1 MASTVAHALGFHPE
15 SLKLDSQAKY
25 GALAR
30 GDAQAWMRFPPATYR
45 EKIWDHAAGTIV
57 VQEAGGVVSDG
68 LGHPLDFSK
77 GRFLDQK
84 LGIIAAPPAIHARL
98 VRAVREA
105 AAN

>member
-45 EKIWDHAAGTIV
+45 C
-57 VQEAGGVVSDG
+57 
-68 LGHPLDFSK
+68 
-77 GRFLDQK
+77 
-84 LGIIAAPPAIHARL
+84 APQLMACARL
-98 VRAVREA
+98 SCGDR
-105 AAN
+105 